1 MSKYILYKQSKE
13 IGSIRIQRSF
23 FNMNGWEVCS
33 INDIVFPELVSN
45 NIKYFELSRDDILG
59 FKLFG
64 EPRAISKVAIDD
76 EEEQEYI
83 PLSVE
88 SERKII
94 EITEHRY
101 NCILNAMKKFA
112 VILLEEEFDSRLTK
126 LNLNFS
132 ELETSTWQFQLDEIK
147 QVEEGKDSEFLN
159 SLALSKNTTVE
170 ELIIKIKEAKAN
182 YDSQVK
188 NLFVI
193 LSSLKTEFYSQTD
206 VQETSLLYYK
216 YFGIN
221 CPFLKEF
228 KDKHPEIFNEKGEYI
243 NSFISGYYF

>member
-13 IGSIRIQRSF
+13 IGSIRIERSF

-33 INDIVFPELVSN
+33 IDSVVFPELVSN
-45 NIKYFELSRDDILG
+45 NIKYIELTRDDILG

-64 EPRAISKVAIDD
+64 EPRTISKVAIDD

-83 PLSVE
+83 PLSIE

-112 VILLEEEFDSRLTK
+112 VILLEEEFDSRLRK
-126 LNLNFS
+126 LYLNFS
-132 ELETSTWQFQLDEIK
+132 EVETSTWQFQLDEIK
-147 QVEEGKDSEFLN
+147 QVEEGKNSEFLN
-159 SLALSKNTTVE
+159 SLASSKNITVE
-170 ELIIKIKEAKAN
+170 GLISKIKEAKEN
-182 YDSQVK
+182 YDNQVK
-188 NLFVI
+188 DLFVK

-206 VQETSLLYYK
+206 IQETSLLYYK
-216 YFGIN
+216 YFGVS
-221 CPFLKEF
+221 CPFSKEF
-228 KDKHPEIFNEKGEYI
+228 KDKHPEIFNERGEYI
-243 NSFISGYYF
+243 EQFISGYYF